1 MKKLITMLLSVVML
15 TAMLAGIAFAENKY
29 CPFCG
34 HEYSTEKGFAFC
46 PNCGKE
52 LPKQSRA
59 EEEQMKSDAV
69 AVGDVVDFNLTYIM
83 EG

>member
-1 MKKLITMLLSVVML
+1 MKKVIAILLCSVML

-46 PNCGKE
+46 PNCGNKFE
-52 LPKQSRA
+52 DPANLPKFCPNCGT
-59 EEEQMKSDAV
+59 K
-69 AVGDVVDFNLTYIM
+69 L
-83 EG
+83 